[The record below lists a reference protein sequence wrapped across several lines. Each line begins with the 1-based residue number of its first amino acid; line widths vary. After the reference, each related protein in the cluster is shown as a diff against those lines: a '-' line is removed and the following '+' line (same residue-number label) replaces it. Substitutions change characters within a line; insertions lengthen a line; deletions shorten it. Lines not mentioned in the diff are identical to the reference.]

1 MTEAANVLK
10 KHSKKC
16 MPRPLQGNKH
26 RSTRPS
32 PRCAKAFASSQECSI
47 QCGER
52 DLKADDLKIE
62 PCHMVIVSVGQLLK
76 PAMSQACAFLSPV
89 SGSMSVMAMLRQ
101 RGMIHA
107 AHWVFRM
114 RILTILGE
122 PSSNGRSSLC
132 ACRPRTNIS
141 ADAIRELRAQNLSW
155 TAIAKALGIARS
167 TAQAYA
173 RQ

>member
-1 MTEAANVLK
+1 
-10 KHSKKC
+10 
-16 MPRPLQGNKH
+16 
-26 RSTRPS
+26 
-32 PRCAKAFASSQECSI
+32 
-47 QCGER
+47 
-52 DLKADDLKIE
+52 
-62 PCHMVIVSVGQLLK
+62 
-76 PAMSQACAFLSPV
+76 
-89 SGSMSVMAMLRQ
+89 MLRQ

-132 ACRPRTNIS
+132 VCRPRRNIS

-173 RQ
+173 